1 MVSSD
6 GACIGLLRGSDDD
19 APSAIVG
26 RLLIVIDFAGD
37 GGSSC

>member
-1 MVSSD
+1 MSLD
-6 GACIGLLRGSDDD
+6 DACIGLLRGSSDD

-37 GGSSC
+37 GGSGC